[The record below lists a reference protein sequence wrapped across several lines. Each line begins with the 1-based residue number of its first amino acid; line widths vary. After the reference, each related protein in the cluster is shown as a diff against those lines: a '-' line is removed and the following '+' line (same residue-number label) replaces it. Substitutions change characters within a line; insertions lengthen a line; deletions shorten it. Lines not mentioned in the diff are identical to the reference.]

1 MNYTRRPNRPDGN
14 VYRDMR
20 RQRLRSPIRMRTRRA
35 GLGGLLIFV
44 VLGLAV
50 MSWFFWH

>member
-1 MNYTRRPNRPDGN
+1 MNYNRRPNRPDGT

-20 RQRLRSPIRMRTRRA
+20 RQRLRLPGRSRTRRSA
-35 GLGGLLIFV
+35 FGGMLIFI